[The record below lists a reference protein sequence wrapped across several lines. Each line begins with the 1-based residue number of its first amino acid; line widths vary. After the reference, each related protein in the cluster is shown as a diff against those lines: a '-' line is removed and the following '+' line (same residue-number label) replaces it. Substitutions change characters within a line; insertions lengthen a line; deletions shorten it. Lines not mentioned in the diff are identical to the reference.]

1 MGRLLDTSL
10 KMLRRRYRTILN
22 RALAGLL
29 IAAVVTVAFLFFI
42 TIRLSGGLTG
52 DAIIQPQKEDGI
64 ESEKQTLKA
73 SFDDEPLSLKGY
85 TKVDISILPG
95 KMVVAKNCTGIVMTT
110 TTQKTYSIEKGVDKK
125 VEIRPDEHDLIT
137 DILDF
142 YSIKPVDAR
151 ISNFSNDVYY
161 AEILLKENNKV
172 LSLDAK
178 PSDALAI
185 AARLNMP
192 VYMRTELLNKYG
204 SDVCKK

>member
-1 MGRLLDTSL
+1 
-10 KMLRRRYRTILN
+10 MLRRRYRTILN
-22 RALAGLL
+22 RTLIGLL
-29 IAAVVTVAFLFFI
+29 AVAVITVAFLYFM
-42 TIRLSGGLTG
+42 TIKLTG
-52 DAIIQPQKEDGI
+52 DAVLQPENENGIDLKE
-64 ESEKQTLKA
+64 QTSTA
-73 SFDDEPLSLKGY
+73 SFNDDPLSLKDY
-85 TKVDISILPG
+85 TKVDINILPS

-142 YSIKPVDAR
+142 YGIKPIDAR
-151 ISNFSNDVYY
+151 ISRFSNDVYY
-161 AEILLKENNKV
+161 AEILLKENNRV

-192 VYMRTELLNKYG
+192 VYMKTELLDKYG